1 MSIVQRVGHAGAP
14 SRPAGPGGRALAALF
29 SREFALTI
37 PALVLLGFAM
47 GYPLATIVERSVTDF
62 PGGSGAF
69 LDNYKWFFEEELN
82 RVVLLRTFRTA
93 AIVTLACLLIAYP
106 YACAMTVVGW
116 RMRLVMQAAVV
127 APLLVGTMTRNY
139 SWVILLQD
147 KGPINDALGAVGLGP
162 LHMIGSLSGVI
173 IGLVQIS
180 LPFIIL
186 PLYASL
192 REIDG
197 RLMGAARSLGA
208 TPAQAF
214 TRVYLPLSLPGVV
227 AGSLVVFVVTLGSF
241 ITPALLGSPQQSLL
255 PQLIA
260 QQVNQ
265 LLAWG
270 RGSAMGVILLLVTL
284 LLIWVGSRASR
295 GSAAL
300 SGGGRR

>member
-1 MSIVQRVGHAGAP
+1 
-14 SRPAGPGGRALAALF
+14 
-29 SREFALTI
+29 
-37 PALVLLGFAM
+37 M
-47 GYPLATIVERSVTDF
+47 GYPLATIVERSVSDF
-62 PGGSGAF
+62 PGGHGAL
-69 LDNYKWFFEEELN
+69 LDNYRWFFDEELN

-93 AIVTLACLLIAYP
+93 AIVTLACLVIAYP
-106 YACAMTVVGW
+106 YAYAMTVVGW
-116 RMRLVMQAAVV
+116 RMRLVMQAAVI

-147 KGPINDALGAVGLGP
+147 KGPVNDALGAVGLGP
-162 LHMIGSLSGVI
+162 FHMIGSLSGVI

-192 REIDG
+192 REIDV

-208 TPAQAF
+208 TPTQAF

-227 AGSLVVFVVTLGSF
+227 AGSLVVFVITLGSY

-255 PQLIA
+255 PQLVA
-260 QQVNQ
+260 QQINQ

-270 RGSAMGVILLLVTL
+270 RGSAMGLILLGVTL
-284 LLIWVGSRASR
+284 LLLWLGSRASR
-295 GSAAL
+295 WSSVLSNG
-300 SGGGRR
+300 SGGGR